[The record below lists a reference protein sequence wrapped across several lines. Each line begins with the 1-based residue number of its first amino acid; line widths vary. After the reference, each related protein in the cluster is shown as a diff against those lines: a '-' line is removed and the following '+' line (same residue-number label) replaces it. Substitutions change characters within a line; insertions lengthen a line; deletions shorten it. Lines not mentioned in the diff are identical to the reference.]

1 MTENDDINLKNELI
15 KNIKNI
21 EVKIVNIIKEKE
33 IKIDDEIEQ
42 LNKKVND
49 VIEKSNITIENFS
62 SQKIDHQKL
71 IDLEGFKKK
80 VDAMLITHEIR
91 INNNIQD
98 IVKIQ
103 NKYDKTISDN
113 LILSGYIGAGCQF
126 KNIGEYI
133 YNNIT
138 ELSKIKSEK
147 DQIKKDTKDSKTKI
161 DSLMKQMIVLNDASI
176 ERCTEYVD
184 NKQKDIEDMINGK
197 FIEFNDKINEI
208 RVIFSNFQTQI
219 DKQINNFQSEIIKIL
234 NMKNDIKNIIDEKNE
249 DNKNFINDVHKKVVL
264 NIQDIGILKKKI
276 NEINEFN
283 TYYKRKYSN
292 KKINNILKRKEFVKS
307 FQGIYNPN
315 YKDYLKNKNYTLNS
329 LSAKPKVKEN
339 EFMALNFDSFP
350 ENIINNNLLTI
361 NNNLDLKKKQ
371 VKERERERER
381 EKEKERKFE
390 IKKVN
395 LKDKE
400 KIIHSEYSSKKKN
413 FFKTYKS
420 IDKYKIQK
428 KKKKT
433 KTDSYE
439 NLLIESN
446 IMPKPKELFILDQK
460 ILSDADLKAKK
471 EKKSLKK
478 EIIKKNVEKNLF
490 NLRIISGNNPLD
502 LYNYSTSVPKFSP
515 IPQKKNKIIFNSTKL
530 NKLEERKNKQESK
543 TLNNT
548 KLNLDKTNFFTNIN
562 PNADKTNIFTN
573 TNSNLEKTNTNSDK
587 TNLFNNYKLVN
598 LELEENATIN
608 PDTNNGAYVIA
619 KKQTENNNVS
629 KLNITPTS
637 YVNVYNV
644 SQKSTRLMNMTFAK
658 EEIQKIKNPFI
669 RAAYNEIDKNK

>member
-1 MTENDDINLKNELI
+1 ME
-15 KNIKNI
+15 
-21 EVKIVNIIKEKE
+21 
-33 IKIDDEIEQ
+33 
-42 LNKKVND
+42 
-49 VIEKSNITIENFS
+49 
-62 SQKIDHQKL
+62 
-71 IDLEGFKKK
+71 
-80 VDAMLITHEIR
+80 
-91 INNNIQD
+91 
-98 IVKIQ
+98 
-103 NKYDKTISDN
+103 
-113 LILSGYIGAGCQF
+113 
-126 KNIGEYI
+126 
-133 YNNIT
+133 
-138 ELSKIKSEK
+138 
-147 DQIKKDTKDSKTKI
+147 
-161 DSLMKQMIVLNDASI
+161 
-176 ERCTEYVD
+176 
-184 NKQKDIEDMINGK
+184 
-197 FIEFNDKINEI
+197 
-208 RVIFSNFQTQI
+208 
-219 DKQINNFQSEIIKIL
+219 
-234 NMKNDIKNIIDEKNE
+234 
-249 DNKNFINDVHKKVVL
+249 
-264 NIQDIGILKKKI
+264 LKKI
-276 NEINEFN
+276 
-283 TYYKRKYSN
+283 
-292 KKINNILKRKEFVKS
+292 
-307 FQGIYNPN
+307 
-315 YKDYLKNKNYTLNS
+315 
-329 LSAKPKVKEN
+329 
-339 EFMALNFDSFP
+339 
-350 ENIINNNLLTI
+350 
-361 NNNLDLKKKQ
+361 Q
-371 VKERERERER
+371 VKEREKEKEK

-413 FFKTYKS
+413 FFKTNKS
-420 IDKYKIQK
+420 IDKYTVPK
-428 KKKKT
+428 KEKKT